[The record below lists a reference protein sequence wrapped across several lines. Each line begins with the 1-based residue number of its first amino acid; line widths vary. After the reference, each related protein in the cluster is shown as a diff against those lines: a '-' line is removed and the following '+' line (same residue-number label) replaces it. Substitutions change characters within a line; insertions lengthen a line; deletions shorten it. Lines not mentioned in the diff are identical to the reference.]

1 MGEENLI
8 ELRRV
13 VLYNTLERL
22 STVKK
27 GQWISQEEIIENV
40 NTYLRDIYCVT
51 PETMYHASGEITSH
65 DLCSTINQDVIAI
78 NNSVV
83 PIFRRIIVQKDCC
96 FKIATPE
103 EAKEYNEKIY
113 SKGIKCLM
121 RASRINRK
129 IKLDGQSTFD
139 FKKQVIETI
148 DTFMEE

>member
-1 MGEENLI
+1 MGEENLL

-65 DLCSTINQDVIAI
+65 DLCAAINQDVIAI
-78 NNSVV
+78 NNSDI
-83 PIFRRIIVQKDCC
+83 PIFRKIIIQENCH

-103 EAKEYNEKIY
+103 EARYYIEKLY
-113 SKGIKCLM
+113 TKAIKCLKRVSM
-121 RASRINRK
+121 LNKKVRRN
-129 IKLDGQSTFD
+129 GQTCMD
-139 FKKQVIETI
+139 FKKNVIDVIET
-148 DTFMEE
+148 FEGE